1 MSYMVQNTPHKINY
15 KMPKNILF
23 FLFFLAL
30 NTAFAQQKRTV
41 DFVGGARSL
50 MTNNEITVQ
59 DSITDTTT
67 IKKNTGGYALLDLGV
82 NIKPNKSTEIL
93 GMFRIRNGFG
103 GFWGSGVT
111 FSVRQLYL
119 KGVIGDVVRYQLGDM
134 NLKQTPFTLY
144 NHNADRIDSLPAVFA
159 MQQQVVQYE
168 QFFQKNTWRQQ
179 GANVDFGLKF
189 AKYIHEL
196 DVSGYITRLQATDF
210 GSVPDRLM
218 GGGTVTL
225 AQSKHLKAGFNGF
238 YVFDLKGTTPDTNYY
253 QNTVQTLNLAYANDV
268 KNLHFEVKGEAGR
281 GSVSTTKDL
290 EASSLND
297 YFIHAYAKIGL
308 IKQHISLTGGY
319 LDVGPDFRSIGAQSK
334 NVNYTGTPNFY
345 NRYGNAQQNR
355 PIGLFDFITNDNLYN
370 SGVSTAMPAINP
382 VYNNVLPFGIATF
395 NRAGA
400 FAKLA
405 YHSPKGITINAE
417 HYSLSEIRGQGTFQL
432 KNFTQNKI
440 SSEFEI
446 NKMDGFKR
454 RLKFQLGANYQTT
467 DRKSGFEG
475 ENVKLTSL
483 QYNAG
488 FELEILPKIDLLTGI
503 VAMQTKGNDFIA
515 DRNEF
520 TSIVNFTNEN
530 YDLSQ
535 QIIAGGLRCR
545 FSEKVYLTAMY
556 QTTKYDDALK
566 SNPNYGF
573 QQFSVLY
580 NMLF

>member
-1 MSYMVQNTPHKINY
+1 MF
-15 KMPKNILF
+15 KNITYIVLF
-23 FLFFLAL
+23 TIISTA
-30 NTAFAQQKRTV
+30 AFAQQKRAV

-50 MTNNEITVQ
+50 ITNNEIGVQ
-59 DSITDTTT
+59 DSIADTATV
-67 IKKNTGGYALLDLGV
+67 KKNTGGYALLDLGV
-82 NIKPNKSTEIL
+82 NIKPNKNTEIL

-119 KGVIGDVVRYQLGDM
+119 KGVISDVVRYQLGDI

-144 NHNADRIDSLPAVFA
+144 NHNADRIDSLPAVFN

-168 QFFQKNTWRQQ
+168 KFFQKNTWRQQ
-179 GANVDFGLKF
+179 GASVDFGLKF

-253 QNTVQTLNLAYANDV
+253 QNSVQTLNLAYANDV

-281 GSVSTTKDL
+281 GSVSTTKDR

-308 IKQHISLTGGY
+308 IKQNLTFTGGY
-319 LDVGPDFRSIGAQSK
+319 LDVGADFRSIGAQSK
-334 NVNYTGTPNFY
+334 NVNYAGTPNFY

-355 PIGLFDFITNDNLYN
+355 PLGLFDFISNDNLYN
-370 SGVSTAMPAINP
+370 SGVSTNLAPINA

-400 FAKLA
+400 FGKIN
-405 YHSPKGITINAE
+405 YHSPKGINISAE

-440 SSEFEI
+440 VSEFDF
-446 NKMDGFKR
+446 NKMGEFKR
-454 RLKFQLGANYQTT
+454 IIKLQAGANYQTT

-475 ENVKLTSL
+475 ENVNLTSL
-483 QYNAG
+483 QYNLG
-488 FELEILPKIDLLTGI
+488 FELELLPKIDLLTGFI
-503 VAMQTKGNDFIA
+503 ATRAQGNDFVA

-520 TSIVNFTNEN
+520 TTIVNLTNQN

-535 QIIAGGLRCR
+535 QVIAGGLRCR
-545 FSEKVYLTAMY
+545 FSQKVYLTAMY
-556 QTTKYDDALK
+556 QAVKYEDALK
-566 SNPNYGF
+566 TNPNYGF
-573 QQFSVLY
+573 NQFALLY